1 MRTGVS
7 EMNEAIRES
16 LSALLDGEADEME
29 TMRVLRALETD
40 PELREKWRRYHLM
53 VALLRGEQSVSSQ
66 LDLGQKV
73 ILSLAGESVTQRAQA
88 GQEAARPWY
97 KSLAVLAV
105 AASTAFIVVFGAQ
118 QWSQFDQPDKP
129 ATVVVQN
136 SATPNIIATVSP
148 THQPK
153 AGVASRSA
161 EASLATDQERLERHM
176 SRHAQNRLGS
186 DPTITQPFARPASL
200 EEQ

>member
-1 MRTGVS
+1 MMRTGVS

-88 GQEAARPWY
+88 GQEARPWY

-118 QWSQFDQPDKP
+118 QWSQLGRSDKA
-129 ATVVVQN
+129 ATIAAQTSTATSAVAT
-136 SATPNIIATVSP
+136 ATPVHRQKVET
-148 THQPK
+148 
-153 AGVASRSA
+153 ASRSA

>member
-1 MRTGVS
+1 
-7 EMNEAIRES
+7 MNEAIRES

-66 LDLGQKV
+66 MDLGQKV

-88 GQEAARPWY
+88 GQEARPWY

-118 QWSQFDQPDKP
+118 QWSQFNQSDKP
-129 ATVVVQN
+129 ATAVVQN
-136 SATPNIIATVSP
+136 PAIPNSVATGSPALPSKVEESRAT
-148 THQPK
+148 
-153 AGVASRSA
+153 
-161 EASLATDQERLERHM
+161 EATLATDQERLERHM

-186 DPTITQPFARPASL
+186 DPAITQPFARPASL